1 MVISERDGRTLRFE
15 KCYLHDMMRE
25 GEINNPKLR
34 ALLLVWES
42 AKEGWKLSGSFL
54 ARLKTLRVL
63 DLSRAKFHGEKLP
76 SDIGKLVHLRYLS
89 LYKARFTH
97 LPSSLRNLKL
107 LLYLSLYV
115 FSKTPIYV
123 PNVLKDM
130 RELKHLSLPG
140 RMHEKTKLEL
150 GNLVNLESLEYFS
163 TEHCYASDL
172 HGMTRL
178 ETLSIYVKGKSGCN
192 METLSS
198 SLHVSSFGEVLSEV
212 SLGARAF
219 AGKRI
224 VCSGNGFPK
233 LEHLVL
239 TQQLELE
246 EWKVEQGSM
255 PRLHTL
261 IISQCENLKELPHG
275 LRTLYVLKRMS
286 SCVNPPAQFPE
297 DHAIDVDKFSYH
309 LVAEGIPKP
318 SYYDGASVRD
328 VAEGYVEELTKRNM
342 VISERDGRTL
352 RFEKCYLHDMM
363 REGEIN
369 NPKLRALLLVWES
382 AKEGWKLSAPIYVP
396 NVFKDMRELK
406 YLSLPGRMHEKTKLE
421 LGNLVNLESLEY
433 FSTEHCYVSE
443 LHGMTRLE
451 TLSIYVKGKSGCNME
466 TLSSSLHVSRYLK
479 ELSIHDRRD
488 HGLTG
493 DAGEFV
499 LDCVNLNKLNLS
511 VYMPKLPD
519 GQRFPCR
526 LTSVTLSHCCLE
538 EDPMPVLAK
547 LLHLSEVSL
556 VARAFAGKRI
566 VCSGNGF
573 PKLEHLVL
581 TQQLELEEWKVE
593 QGSMPRLHTLIISQC
608 ENLKELP
615 HGLRLKILQQQQN
628 TSVTLS
634 HCCLEED
641 PMPVLAK
648 LLHLSEVSLV
658 ARAFAGKR
666 IVCSGNGFPKL
677 EHLVLTQQLEL
688 EEWKVEQGSMPR
700 LHTLIISQCE
710 NLKELPHG
718 L

>member
-1 MVISERDGRTLRFE
+1 MGGIGKTTLARQVYNHDLIIHHFDRLAWVCVSQQFTRKYVWQAMLRKLNPKYDEHMDSDMTEDQLQDKLVRFLE
-15 KCYLHDMMRE
+15 TGKYFIVLDDVWTREDWNKIKHVFPPKKGWKVLITSRKEDMMREVCLLKAKEENFLQILNTVECSSSQSPYKSRRLVVHWSDAFHDE

-107 LLYLSLYV
+107 LLYLNLYV

-130 RELKHLSLPG
+130 RELKYLSLPG

-198 SLHVSSFGEVLSEV
+198 SLHVS
-212 SLGARAF
+212 
-219 AGKRI
+219 
-224 VCSGNGFPK
+224 
-233 LEHLVL
+233 
-239 TQQLELE
+239 
-246 EWKVEQGSM
+246 
-255 PRLHTL
+255 
-261 IISQCENLKELPHG
+261 
-275 LRTLYVLKRMS
+275 
-286 SCVNPPAQFPE
+286 
-297 DHAIDVDKFSYH
+297 
-309 LVAEGIPKP
+309 
-318 SYYDGASVRD
+318 
-328 VAEGYVEELTKRNM
+328 
-342 VISERDGRTL
+342 
-352 RFEKCYLHDMM
+352 
-363 REGEIN
+363 
-369 NPKLRALLLVWES
+369 
-382 AKEGWKLSAPIYVP
+382 
-396 NVFKDMRELK
+396 
-406 YLSLPGRMHEKTKLE
+406 
-421 LGNLVNLESLEY
+421 
-433 FSTEHCYVSE
+433 
-443 LHGMTRLE
+443 
-451 TLSIYVKGKSGCNME
+451 
-466 TLSSSLHVSRYLK
+466 RYLK
-479 ELSIHDRRD
+479 ELTIHDRRD

-499 LDCVNLNKLNLS
+499 LDCVSLNKLNLS

-519 GQRFPCR
+519 GQRFPSH

-547 LLHLSEVSL
+547 FLHLSEVSL
-556 VARAFAGKRI
+556 GARAFAGKRI

-628 TSVTLS
+628 TR
-634 HCCLEED
+634 H
-641 PMPVLAK
+641 
-648 LLHLSEVSLV
+648 
-658 ARAFAGKR
+658 
-666 IVCSGNGFPKL
+666 
-677 EHLVLTQQLEL
+677 
-688 EEWKVEQGSMPR
+688 W
-700 LHTLIISQCE
+700 LIFDKDLI
-710 NLKELPHG
+710 L
-718 L
+718 